1 MWRLIPL
8 TFLPASNPTG
18 SIEGPLF
25 APLWRSGCR
34 ECQLTGWPRGLPA
47 RAPRHRVHR
56 EYAPACRP
64 TPTARNSCAPCS
76 SAGNPSAGAATG
88 SRSPARKAA
97 RRPRRGYRPRA
108 DDRRV
113 WPAGSTVPG
122 SPIPRPSDRLGIA
135 TPIGHSVLGS
145 PSSTCGAPPQSTAP
159 HIESQPAR
167 PTQLLSGRALIHG
180 LYAYVFKVDAAA
192 KLNAYAN
199 TLHFSRPQLLP
210 QTRSKFL
217 ITMEWRHLAARDA
230 AFSLFH
236 FQRTFEALR
245 EQALRRSST
254 LRRGID
260 FGKLRI
266 AWKLYASQFKDVVKM
281 RHAIGHAGEF
291 YNTVE
296 ERAKHSGRSDFFV
309 EFLMTDTTLSVSA
322 YGKLVSVDVSQQTID
337 RLERIRTLVVE
348 AFSS

>member
-34 ECQLTGWPRGLPA
+34 ECQPTGWPRGLPA

-167 PTQLLSGRALIHG
+167 PTQLLSGRALRNEGGDRSWADI
-180 LYAYVFKVDAAA
+180 V
-192 KLNAYAN
+192 
-199 TLHFSRPQLLP
+199 SR
-210 QTRSKFL
+210 
-217 ITMEWRHLAARDA
+217 IRHLFTVKDRKAIDLLDDIADMDRRRWRSAILHLDA
-230 AFSLFH
+230 KRA
-236 FQRTFEALR
+236 QIVGR
-245 EQALRRSST
+245 
-254 LRRGID
+254 D
-260 FGKLRI
+260 FGEQ
-266 AWKLYASQFKDVVKM
+266 SVFPNGKDVAIEDGFTHRPRAV
-281 RHAIGHAGEF
+281 RHPRFLEPPLANRPKVLGRRQPPLLSLLF
-291 YNTVE
+291 L
-296 ERAKHSGRSDFFV
+296 SGRVARCNPLPRGQAS
-309 EFLMTDTTLSVSA
+309 LSRLAQRHSVRPVSA
-322 YGKLVSVDVSQQTID
+322 NRQGL
-337 RLERIRTLVVE
+337 
-348 AFSS
+348 